1 MSFEYSYSGFGGSGG
16 IDLTLLPNKTFDEIA
31 KNALETVRPDV
42 ESATKEALR
51 GSIQHSGASELVSSV
66 KCFEPRM
73 TRNKE
78 GAVISCQPTG
88 SASSGN
94 RYNNQGRSHKV
105 HNNDKA
111 FWLEYGNAH
120 QDARPWKDRAVNKA
134 ESRSMSKLEDAIA
147 KELGAE

>member
-1 MSFEYSYSGFGGSGG
+1 MSFQSQFEGFGS
-16 IDLTLLPNKTFDEIA
+16 DLTLFPGKTFEQIS
-31 KNALETVRPDV
+31 KSALETVMPDV
-42 ESATKEALR
+42 ESATKDALR
-51 GSIQHSGASELVSSV
+51 GSIQHSGSSELVGSV

-73 TRNKE
+73 TKNGE

-105 HNNDKA
+105 YNNDKA
-111 FWLEYGNAH
+111 FWLEYGNSH
-120 QDARPWKDRAVNKA
+120 QDARPWKDRAINTA
-134 ESRSMSKLEDAIA
+134 ESRAMSKLEDAIA